1 MTIAERIDNIL
12 KEKKL
17 SRRQLAIMAGI
28 PTSTFQS
35 AMQRNG
41 QMSTDMLRKIASAL
55 DMPVFN
61 LLHSDDEIRRITSL
75 FAGVGGTV
83 RPIHPLVHVLA
94 SEGITTTKESEML
107 DSIID
112 IYYLLDD
119 SGKAAL
125 YHRALELKKL
135 NGLTL
140 ENLEEE

>member
-1 MTIAERIDNIL
+1 MTIAERIDGIL
-12 KEKKL
+12 KEKRL

-41 QMSTDMLRKIASAL
+41 QMNSDMLNKIASAL

-61 LLHSDDEIRRITSL
+61 LLYPEDETRR
-75 FAGVGGTV
+75 
-83 RPIHPLVHVLA
+83 LA
-94 SEGITTTKESEML
+94 SLLIGVSGTSRPVHNLVSDETVATKESENL

-112 IYYLLDD
+112 IYYQLDE

-140 ENLEEE
+140 ENLEGE